1 MCEIR
6 TFGWVFRPHF
16 IPQNETKNPQ
26 NVRVFAQV
34 GGFLTLPLCA
44 SISCHNHRFTM
55 ECPYLGKF
63 LGAGLQVS
71 PPTDIDFFV
80 I

>member
-6 TFGWVFRPHF
+6 TFGWIFRPHF
-16 IPQNETKNPQ
+16 IPQSETKNPQ

-44 SISCHNHRFTM
+44 SIFNHNHPFTM
-55 ECPYLGKF
+55 ECPYL
-63 LGAGLQVS
+63 LRLQQRMS
-71 PPTDIDFFV
+71 RLLRRRRSRRAQ
-80 I
+80 